1 MPNTT
6 MTSKEVPPP
15 PSRFVPPDWAF
26 TFHGHLC
33 PFMPLGYRMGL
44 LALER
49 LGVERERDHTLHV
62 IAELGEGHPQTC
74 LMDGIQAASGA
85 TFGKTLIE
93 KTFWGKLAATF
104 WYPGKTAVRYALKAP
119 FVDDFGKFEFFAYRK
134 RGVEPS
140 AIPKAVTQEVVDWT
154 LSQPDEVIYA
164 VAAQPEFKYT
174 PPKGSF
180 NKSACS
186 ICGEY
191 VFERYVRFKD
201 GSPVCVP
208 CSGYAR

>member
-1 MPNTT
+1 MSNVTHL
-6 MTSKEVPPP
+6 SQ
-15 PSRFVPPDWAF
+15 PPDWAF
-26 TFHGHLC
+26 TFHGHRC

-44 LALER
+44 LALDK
-49 LGVERERDHTLHV
+49 LGVGREPDHTLHIV
-62 IAELGEGHPQTC
+62 AELGEGHPQTC
-74 LMDGIQAASGA
+74 LMDGMQAATGA

-104 WYPGKTAVRYALKAP
+104 WYPGKTAVRYALKAS
-119 FVDDFGKFEFFAYRK
+119 FLDEFGTFEFFAFRK

-140 AIPKAVTQEVVDWT
+140 AIPAGVTQQVIDWT
-154 LSQPDEVIYA
+154 LAQPDDAIFAVTERPDFHYA
-164 VAAQPEFKYT
+164 

-180 NKSACS
+180 NKALCS

-191 VFERYVRFKD
+191 VFERYVHLKD
-201 GSPVCVP
+201 GKTVCIP